1 VRRTSK
7 VWDLSIAN
15 VWPRVSGRHHSSR
28 CPAITIFLSG
38 PGSVRFVEVAGTNQ
52 HPCHPIDSSAFAACA
67 TAFGSSAAHSLHLL
81 TYVARSGHVPFR
93 ATLPPHEALY
103 AAGAAPRRSYTD
115 ERVQLR
121 EGTPRAQLGRRRHH
135 PIKDVEAMMG
145 HRCTRES
152 LR

>member
-1 VRRTSK
+1 MFLVGISDQRS
-7 VWDLSIAN
+7 LSRWEADTLIQDN
-15 VWPRVSGRHHSSR
+15 Y
-28 CPAITIFLSG
+28 I
-38 PGSVRFVEVAGTNQ
+38 
-52 HPCHPIDSSAFAACA
+52 SSALAASL
-67 TAFGSSAAHSLHLL
+67 AFGSSVAHSLHFL

-93 ATLPPHEALY
+93 ATVPPHEALY
-103 AAGAAPRRSYTD
+103 AAGAAPRRSYAD

-121 EGTPRAQLGRRRHH
+121 EGTPRAQLGRRPYQ